1 MNRLGRWLCGGWS
14 YKRLA
19 SIGSAVLVAP
29 LLMFAPGDSAAAKQ
43 MTPAAG
49 VSWQAPGAEDSTGVV
64 PDVVFWD
71 FSSAVAAVQAAG
83 FVAQSRAGGIDCGP
97 TYVQRQSPVGGT
109 SAPLG
114 STVLLTVNRQPPPG
128 TPCP

>member
-1 MNRLGRWLCGGWS
+1 MHRSSHWLCGGWS
-14 YKRLA
+14 YRRLA

-29 LLMFAPGDSAAAKQ
+29 LLMFAAGESAAAKQ

-49 VSWQAPGAEDSTGVV
+49 VSWQAARAQDSTGVV
-64 PDVVFWD
+64 PNVVFWD
-71 FSSAVAAVQAAG
+71 FSPAAAAVQAAG
-83 FVAQSRAGGIDCGP
+83 FAVQSRGGSIDCGP

-114 STVLLTVNRQPPPG
+114 STVILTVNRQPPPG